1 MGTIGAAIIGFIVGE
16 IVMLITVAFFS
27 SKNIGIRESAKNIQ
41 LYCDETDC
49 YECEFRQLDGTCQM
63 RCPAGWTL
71 NKKD

>member
-1 MGTIGAAIIGFIVGE
+1 MGTIGAAIIGFIVGS
-16 IVMLITVAFFS
+16 ISGFVGLALFA
-27 SKNIGIRESAKNIQ
+27 SKGIGIRESARNIQ

-49 YECEFRQLDGTCQM
+49 YECEFRQADGTCQM